1 MKETDLA
8 AVVVLY
14 HPPLGELRKNILSCI
29 DEVEILVL
37 TDNSET
43 MNPEIAELAE
53 KWEKMVYISMQGNQG
68 IAKALNRGI
77 NYCLEKGFSWILT
90 MDQDS
95 RFLTSLKGYKEYISN
110 QDSRN
115 IAILCPTYSIE
126 GESQPTPATAP
137 YPLRKVIQSGN
148 LIQGEVFRKLGGYQE
163 KYFID
168 YIDYEYCMRSRKNW
182 ITIYYAF
189 RK

>member
-1 MKETDLA
+1 M
-8 AVVVLY
+8 
-14 HPPLGELRKNILSCI
+14 
-29 DEVEILVL
+29 
-37 TDNSET
+37 
-43 MNPEIAELAE
+43 E
-53 KWEKMVYISMQGNQG
+53 KIVYISMKGNQG

-95 RFLTSLKGYKEYISN
+95 RFITSLKGYKEYISN
-110 QDSRN
+110 QDSQRV
-115 IAILCPTYSIE
+115 AILCPTYSIE
-126 GESQPTPATAP
+126 GENRPAPATEP

-148 LIQGEVFRKLGGYQE
+148 LIQGEVFRKSGGYQE

-168 YIDYEYCMRSRKNW
+168 YVDYEYCMRSRKNW
-182 ITIYYAF
+182 VTIYYAF